1 MISASPRNTNG
12 VPQGSAYEDVDFSGT
27 TPAIKPTP
35 QAEDQPTAAS
45 DTYATVTKDKNSP
58 PPGGTTVTGNS
69 NVYASVNK
77 SKKKPA
83 LPVPAKPGS
92 PQDKAK
98 PGVKPKPDKTPK
110 PEKAKDKGKGKKK
123 TGKQVQLC
131 QFSIII

>member
-1 MISASPRNTNG
+1 MISARPRNTNG

-27 TPAIKPTP
+27 TPAIKPFP

-45 DTYATVTKDKNSP
+45 DTCATVTKDTNSP
-58 PPGGTTVTGNS
+58 PPGGSSVNENS

-83 LPVPAKPGS
+83 LPVPAKPGF
-92 PQDKAK
+92 PQDEAK
-98 PGVKPKPDKTPK
+98 PGVKPKPDKKNK

-123 TGKQVQLC
+123 TGEQVQLW
-131 QFSIII
+131 